1 MFKDSIESLLR
12 NEIQQHKI
20 DMANEII
27 DAGRFNMKTTNAE
40 RRDTL
45 EEMLKVT
52 YAGAFAA
59 LALLSSS
66 RLQHCCRTPLSS
78 GIAACCAT
86 CYNSL
91 SYTAGAGRLCCPRSQ
106 LRLSRTGLQPGNK
119 LHFLNLSMMISVA
132 LCRVT
137 AGTPSGQCRVCP
149 A

>member
-52 YAGAFAA
+52 HAGA
-59 LALLSSS
+59 LQ
-66 RLQHCCRTPLSS
+66 LQHCCCTLLSS
-78 GIAACCAT
+78 TITACCAACCDSCSALA
-86 CYNSL
+86 S
-91 SYTAGAGRLCCPRSQ
+91 AGCLCC
-106 LRLSRTGLQPGNK
+106 
-119 LHFLNLSMMISVA
+119 A
-132 LCRVT
+132 
-137 AGTPSGQCRVCP
+137 
-149 A
+149 

>member
-52 YAGAFAA
+52 HAGASAA
-59 LALLSSS
+59 LALLLYPAVE
-66 RLQHCCRTPLSS
+66 RHHCL
-78 GIAACCAT
+78 
-86 CYNSL
+86 
-91 SYTAGAGRLCCPRSQ
+91 LCC
-106 LRLSRTGLQPGNK
+106 
-119 LHFLNLSMMISVA
+119 I
-132 LCRVT
+132 
-137 AGTPSGQCRVCP
+137 
-149 A
+149 

>member
-52 YAGAFAA
+52 YAGA
-59 LALLSSS
+59 
-66 RLQHCCRTPLSS
+66 LQHWHCCRLPRCP
-78 GIAACCAT
+78 AA
-86 CYNSL
+86 SL
-91 SYTAGAGRLCCPRSQ
+91 PAVLHFMVRGQTWRVQGVSAAPTVYCSCP
-106 LRLSRTGLQPGNK
+106 GLACSLTNK
-119 LHFLNLSMMISVA
+119 LNSVPLRTELMTAQLFTA

-137 AGTPSGQCRVCP
+137 AGTP
-149 A
+149 